1 MILLKTRTEAALEAS
16 LERYWDSRTQD
27 LPGKMGI
34 HEAVRFLLLPPVILG
49 LNNEA
54 KLLADLVEALGMVSR
69 ISVDGRLAY
78 EVAKLRGTDLLDGI
92 SMVEAGTSSHWGW
105 WKTGPVGDLAV
116 HYWKRQLAAL

>member
-1 MILLKTRTEAALEAS
+1 M
-16 LERYWDSRTQD
+16 
-27 LPGKMGI
+27 PGKLGI